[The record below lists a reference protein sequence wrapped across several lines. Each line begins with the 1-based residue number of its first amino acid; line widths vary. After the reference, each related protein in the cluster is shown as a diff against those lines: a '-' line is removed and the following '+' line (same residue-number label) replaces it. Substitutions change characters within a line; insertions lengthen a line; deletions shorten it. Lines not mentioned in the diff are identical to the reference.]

1 MPNHPY
7 SLGEKLG
14 NPMTTAAMTKG
25 VYRTLVFLLGAAV
38 FLNYVDRGA
47 VGIAAPLMQGDLALS
62 ATEFGLVASAFFW
75 IYGPVQL
82 LVGWLCDRFNVYRLM
97 TIGLLLWAAATL
109 LMGFVGGFVSLLV
122 LRVMLG
128 VGESI
133 AFPGTS
139 KIIAEQVPAE
149 RRGIANSAIS
159 LGIALGPAAGTLAG
173 GMILASWGWRPIF
186 IVFGLVTLLWLIP
199 WQATV
204 GKLAPPGGSTVVR
217 PAQVPL
223 RALLSRWP
231 LWSMS
236 IAHIASNYGFY
247 FLLIWLPNYLV
258 KARGLEIGEMTLLAT
273 LGYLAQAVA
282 AIGFGIWSDR
292 WTASGRSE
300 GQIRRWMMIVAQI
313 VQGAAIVG
321 VLLAESSLGIGLWL
335 VIAGI
340 ATGSLSLNIYA
351 VAQMFAGP
359 RAAGSWIGFQ
369 NAIGNS
375 FSGILGPI
383 ITGLI
388 VDEAGYDGAFYVAAG
403 VAIVG
408 GIWWLIAIPR
418 ITQVIPND

>member
-1 MPNHPY
+1 MMRDRLRA
-7 SLGEKLG
+7 S
-14 NPMTTAAMTKG
+14 TAGAP
-25 VYRTLVFLLGAAV
+25 RALIFLLGAAV

-47 VGIAAPLMQGDLALS
+47 VGIAAPLMQGDLGLS

-82 LVGWLCDRFNVYRLM
+82 VVGWLCDRFNVYRLM

-109 LMGFVGGFVSLLV
+109 LMGFVGGFLSLLV

-139 KIIAEQVPAE
+139 KIIAQQVPPG
-149 RRGIANSAIS
+149 RRGIANSAVS

-173 GMILASWGWRPIF
+173 GLILASWGWRPIF

-204 GKLAPPGGSTVVR
+204 RTLATPGADIEVNS
-217 PAQVPL
+217 QQEPL
-223 RALLSRWP
+223 GALLSRWP

-258 KARGLEIGEMTLLAT
+258 KARGLDIGEMTLLAT
-273 LGYLAQAVA
+273 LGYVAQAFA

-292 WTASGRSE
+292 WTSSGRSE
-300 GQIRRWMMIVAQI
+300 AMIRRWMMIVAQI
-313 VQGAAIVG
+313 AQGVAIIG
-321 VLLAESSLGIGLWL
+321 VLLADSMIAVGIWL

-369 NAIGNS
+369 NAVGNS
-375 FSGILGPI
+375 FSGILGPV
-383 ITGLI
+383 ITGVI
-388 VDEAGYDGAFYVAAG
+388 VDAAGYDGAFYVAAA
-403 VAIVG
+403 VAIAG
-408 GIWWLIAIPR
+408 GIWWILAVPR
-418 ITQVIPND
+418 IAQVIPTD

>member
-1 MPNHPY
+1 MGRMATDEMVRN
-7 SLGEKLG
+7 L
-14 NPMTTAAMTKG
+14 NRA
-25 VYRTLVFLLGAAV
+25 LVLLLGAAV

-47 VGIAAPLMQGDLALS
+47 VGIAAPLMQGDLDLS

-82 LVGWLCDRFNVYRLM
+82 VVGWLCDRFNVYRLM

-109 LMGFVGGFVSLLV
+109 LMGFVGGFLSLLV

-149 RRGIANSAIS
+149 RRGMANAAVS

-173 GMILASWGWRPIF
+173 GLILACWGWRPIF
-186 IVFGLVTLLWLIP
+186 ILFGLVTLLWLLP

-204 GKLAPPGGSTVVR
+204 KRLPKPAAAADR
-217 PAQVPL
+217 PKQVPL
-223 RALLSRWP
+223 GALLSRWP

-258 KARGLEIGEMTLLAT
+258 KARGLDIGEMTLLAT
-273 LGYLAQAVA
+273 LGYLAQGLA
-282 AIGFGIWSDR
+282 AIGFGLWSDR
-292 WTASGRSE
+292 WTRSGRSE

-313 VQGAAIVG
+313 VQGVAIVG
-321 VLLAESSLGIGLWL
+321 VLLSETSLGIGAWL
-335 VIAGI
+335 VVAGI
-340 ATGSLSLNIYA
+340 ATGSLSLNVYA

-369 NAIGNS
+369 NAVGNS

-383 ITGLI
+383 VTGLI
-388 VDEAGYDGAFYVAAG
+388 VDAAGYDGAFYVAAA
-403 VAIVG
+403 VAIIG
-408 GIWWLIAIPR
+408 GIWWLVAVPR
-418 ITQVIPND
+418 IAQVIPND

>member
-1 MPNHPY
+1 MAGRH
-7 SLGEKLG
+7 
-14 NPMTTAAMTKG
+14 TAALI
-25 VYRTLVFLLGAAV
+25 VLLGAAV

-47 VGIAAPLMQGDLALS
+47 VGIAAPLMQGDLGLS
-62 ATEFGLVASAFFW
+62 ATQFGLVASAFFW

-97 TIGLLLWAAATL
+97 TIGLLLWAVATL
-109 LMGFVGGFVSLLV
+109 LMGFVGGFLSLLV

-139 KIIAEQVPAE
+139 KIIAEQVPPE
-149 RRGIANSAIS
+149 RRGIANSAVS

-173 GMILASWGWRPIF
+173 GLILASWGWRPIF
-186 IVFGLVTLLWLIP
+186 ILFGLVTLLWLLP
-199 WQATV
+199 WRATV
-204 GKLAPPGGSTVVR
+204 RNLPKPGVAADGPT
-217 PAQVPL
+217 QVPIG
-223 RALLSRWP
+223 ALLRRWP

-258 KARGLEIGEMTLLAT
+258 KARGLDIGEMTLLAT

-292 WTASGRSE
+292 WTSAGRSE

-313 VQGAAIVG
+313 AQGIAIVG
-321 VLLAESSLGIGLWL
+321 VLMAESSVGIGIWL

-340 ATGSLSLNIYA
+340 ATGSLSLNVYA

-383 ITGLI
+383 ITGMI
-388 VDEAGYDGAFYVAAG
+388 VDAAGYDGAFYVAAA

-408 GIWWLIAIPR
+408 GIWWLIAVPR
-418 ITQVIPND
+418 IAQVIPKD

>member
-1 MPNHPY
+1 MKQLNR
-7 SLGEKLG
+7 
-14 NPMTTAAMTKG
+14 A
-25 VYRTLVFLLGAAV
+25 LVFLLGAAV

-47 VGIAAPLMQGDLALS
+47 VGIAAPLMQGDLGLS

-82 LVGWLCDRFNVYRLM
+82 VVGWLCDRFNVYRLM

-109 LMGFVGGFVSLLV
+109 LMGFVGGFLSLLV

-149 RRGIANSAIS
+149 RRGIANSAVS

-173 GMILASWGWRPIF
+173 GLILASWGWRPIF
-186 IVFGLVTLLWLIP
+186 IVFGLITLLWLLP

-204 GKLAPPGGSTVVR
+204 RRLETPGSSPDKGE
-217 PAQVPL
+217 QVPL
-223 RALLSRWP
+223 AALLRRWP

-258 KARGLEIGEMTLLAT
+258 KSRGLEIGEMTLLAT

-292 WTASGRSE
+292 WTSSGRSE
-300 GQIRRWMMIVAQI
+300 AQIRRWMMIVAQI
-313 VQGAAIVG
+313 VQGVAIVG
-321 VLLAESSLGIGLWL
+321 VLIADSSVGVGVWL

-340 ATGSLSLNIYA
+340 ATGSLSLNVYA

-388 VDEAGYDGAFYVAAG
+388 VDAAGYDGAFYVAAA
-403 VAIVG
+403 VAIAG

-418 ITQVIPND
+418 IALVIPND

>member
-1 MPNHPY
+1 MATVAAKAN
-7 SLGEKLG
+7 G
-14 NPMTTAAMTKG
+14 MTRA
-25 VYRTLVFLLGAAV
+25 LVLLLGAAV

-47 VGIAAPLMQGDLALS
+47 VGIAAPLMQGDLGLS
-62 ATEFGLVASAFFW
+62 ATQFGLVASAFFW

-82 LVGWLCDRFNVYRLM
+82 VVGWLCDRFNVYRLM

-109 LMGFVGGFVSLLV
+109 LMGFVGGFLSLLV

-139 KIIAEQVPAE
+139 KIIAQQVPAE
-149 RRGIANSAIS
+149 RRGVANSAVS

-173 GMILASWGWRPIF
+173 GLILASWGWRPIF

-199 WQATV
+199 WRRTVNQLPTHGSAEARQAIH
-204 GKLAPPGGSTVVR
+204 
-217 PAQVPL
+217 VPL

-258 KARGLEIGEMTLLAT
+258 KARGLDIGEMTLLAT
-273 LGYLAQAVA
+273 LGYVAQAVA
-282 AIGFGIWSDR
+282 AIGFGLWSDR
-292 WTASGRSE
+292 WTRSGRSE

-313 VQGAAIVG
+313 VQGLAIVG
-321 VLLAESSLGIGLWL
+321 VLMAESSVGIGIWL

-340 ATGSLSLNIYA
+340 ATGSLSLNVYA

-369 NAIGNS
+369 NAVGNS
-375 FSGILGPI
+375 FSGILGPV
-383 ITGLI
+383 ITGVI
-388 VDEAGYDGAFYVAAG
+388 VDAAGYDGAFYVAAA
-403 VAIVG
+403 VAIAG
-408 GIWWLIAIPR
+408 GIWWLVAVPR
-418 ITQVIPND
+418 IAQVIPTD

>member
-1 MPNHPY
+1 
-7 SLGEKLG
+7 
-14 NPMTTAAMTKG
+14 MTANRTATAS
-25 VYRTLVFLLGAAV
+25 RALIFLLGAAV

-47 VGIAAPLMQGDLALS
+47 VGLAAPLMQGDLGLT

-82 LVGWLCDRFNVYRLM
+82 VVGWLCDRFNVYRLM
-97 TIGLLLWAAATL
+97 TVGLLLWAVATL
-109 LMGFVGGFVSLLV
+109 LMGFVGGFLSLLV

-149 RRGIANSAIS
+149 RRGMANAAVS

-173 GMILASWGWRPIF
+173 GLILASWGWRPIF
-186 IVFGLVTLLWLIP
+186 ILFGLVTLLWLLP
-199 WQATV
+199 WQRTV
-204 GKLAPPGGSTVVR
+204 RDLAPASRAASGG

-258 KARGLEIGEMTLLAT
+258 KSRGLEIGEMTLLAT
-273 LGYLAQAVA
+273 AGYLAQAVA

-292 WTASGRSE
+292 WTRSGRSE

-313 VQGAAIVG
+313 VQGLAIVG
-321 VLLAESSLGIGLWL
+321 VLMADGMVAIGLWL

-340 ATGSLSLNIYA
+340 ATGSLSLNVYA

-383 ITGLI
+383 VTGII
-388 VDEAGYDGAFYVAAG
+388 VDAAGYDGAFHVAAA
-403 VAIVG
+403 VAVAG
-408 GIWWLIAIPR
+408 GIWWLVAVPR
-418 ITQVIPND
+418 IAQVIPND